1 MMTQLKLKKM
11 KKVLVG
17 DVKKVMDEV
26 ILDKVTQLIEE
37 MSTNEFVDMIMD
49 KLYTDGMKY
58 TYVERETIQGMIG
71 DRVLP
76 LFIKITEFTI
86 GKEIPTE

>member
-1 MMTQLKLKKM
+1 M

-17 DVKKVMDEV
+17 DVQKVIDDV
-26 ILDKVTQLIEE
+26 IVDKLTNLIED

-49 KLYTDGMKY
+49 KLYTDGMEYSEK
-58 TYVERETIQGMIG
+58 ERETIEGMIG

-76 LFIKITEFTI
+76 LLNKILEWGI
-86 GKEIPTE
+86 GKELPTK

>member
-1 MMTQLKLKKM
+1 M

-17 DVKKVMDEV
+17 DVQKVIDDV
-26 ILDKVTQLIEE
+26 IVDKLTNLIED

-49 KLYTDGMKY
+49 KLYTDGMEYSEK
-58 TYVERETIQGMIG
+58 EREMIEGMIG

-76 LFIKITEFTI
+76 LLNKILEWGI
-86 GKEIPTE
+86 GKELPTM

>member
-1 MMTQLKLKKM
+1 MDKE
-11 KKVLVG
+11 KVLGVIN
-17 DVKKVMDEV
+17 EV
-26 ILDKVTQLIEE
+26 IVDKITQLIEE

-58 TYVERETIQGMIG
+58 TYVERETIQDMIG
-71 DRVLP
+71 DKVIP
-76 LFIKITEFTI
+76 LMTKICGWTI

>member
-1 MMTQLKLKKM
+1 M

-17 DVKKVMDEV
+17 DVQNV
-26 ILDKVTQLIEE
+26 INDVIVDKITQLIEE

-71 DRVLP
+71 DKVIP
-76 LFIKITEFTI
+76 LMTKIGEWTI